1 MNNEI
6 YNQQELAIDLSL
18 GHKLSVLSGGVPYPI
33 NVAPREWLVHFEDR
47 IWNIYINEA
56 EKMQVVEV
64 GGKGENDYLISKK
77 MTLHCKTSETR
88 FKINY

>member
-6 YNQQELAIDLSL
+6 YNAEELAIDLSL

-33 NVAPREWLVHFEDR
+33 NVSAREWLVYYEDR

-56 EKMQVVEV
+56 AEIQTTEV
-64 GGKGENDYLISKK
+64 GGKGDSNYLISKR
-77 MTLHCKTSETR
+77 MTLHCKASNTR
-88 FKINY
+88 YTINY